1 MEGFRV
7 ERTATPLEES
17 IVAEHWIPNNPINI
31 NDIKTE
37 VKKDYDKK
45 WVATTVVLI
54 VFGIALIVLIFK

>member
-1 MEGFRV
+1 MEGFKV
-7 ERTATPLEES
+7 ERTAMPLEES
-17 IVAEHWIPNNPINI
+17 IIAEHWIPTSPINI